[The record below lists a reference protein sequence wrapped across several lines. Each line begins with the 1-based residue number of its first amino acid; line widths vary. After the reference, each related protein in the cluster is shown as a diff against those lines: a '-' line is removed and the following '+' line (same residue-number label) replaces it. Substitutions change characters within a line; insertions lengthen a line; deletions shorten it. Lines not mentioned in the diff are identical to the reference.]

1 LICKIAICDD
11 KVYTEKIY
19 FMVRDYCKQYD
30 TGVIIDVFHEIAPLR
45 DSIESGRCY
54 DIYILDIEMPG
65 YAGMYIAGRMKEV
78 LPRTIVVVV
87 TA

>member
-1 LICKIAICDD
+1 MICKIAICDD

-30 TGVIIDVFHEIAPLR
+30 TGVFHEIAPLR

>member
-1 LICKIAICDD
+1 MYKILIADD
-11 KVYTEKIY
+11 EELELKSMRIFLERNYPEA
-19 FMVRDYCKQYD
+19 
-30 TGVIIDVFHEIAPLR
+30 VILPDAKNGTQVVENALKEQP
-45 DSIESGRCY
+45 
-54 DIYILDIEMPG
+54 DILILDIEMPG